1 VIDAVECAISI
12 QETLGKLSAD
22 VEAAR
27 RMLYRIGINLGDV
40 MYDDSRI
47 YGDGVNVAARLEA
60 IAEHGGVSYLR
71 ISEKVQQEISR
82 RQLRGPGRA
91 TAQEHRL

>member
-27 RMLYRIGINLGDV
+27 RMLYRIGINLGNV
-40 MYDDSRI
+40 MYDESRI
-47 YGDGVNVAARLEA
+47 Y
-60 IAEHGGVSYLR
+60 
-71 ISEKVQQEISR
+71 
-82 RQLRGPGRA
+82 
-91 TAQEHRL
+91 